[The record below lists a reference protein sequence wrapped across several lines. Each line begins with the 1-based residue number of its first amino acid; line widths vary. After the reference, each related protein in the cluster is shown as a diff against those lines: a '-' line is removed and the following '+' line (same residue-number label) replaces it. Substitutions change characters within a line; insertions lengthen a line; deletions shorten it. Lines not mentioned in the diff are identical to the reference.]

1 MRGVDLFLRKFPP
14 SPGGGGSGVRVKVV
28 TVAALEEGGGG
39 GDDDAGKEEVR
50 TVVPR
55 RGEGGPAPPPDGGD
69 SRPRPAPEVVG
80 RGCAAAVIVGGGGGG
95 GNAPSR
101 PPGGEGVVPNGGE
114 TIEVEEADYLHD
126 SKKTNIASTS
136 PRGHEPAVVDTADLA
151 PPSEGTRG
159 GASSSSS
166 SSRKQRSR
174 DHPKSAVRDVPSPVS
189 VIEPLGT
196 RTTTTTRRSC
206 AWCGL
211 GGSSNAKAAKKLMV
225 CSGCQSTYYCG
236 PVCQTRGWIDGGHGE
251 TCRRLASS
259 SARRSDE
266 DGPREEEE
274 EDRRG
279 IIDKD
284 DGGILR
290 GVSVVVISSKNQS
303 DGKHIS

>member
-1 MRGVDLFLRKFPP
+1 
-14 SPGGGGSGVRVKVV
+14 VKVV
-28 TVAALEEGGGG
+28 TVAALEGGGAAAVPAGG

-80 RGCAAAVIVGGGGGG
+80 RGCAAAAVVVGGA

-126 SKKTNIASTS
+126 SK
-136 PRGHEPAVVDTADLA
+136 REHEPAVVDDTADLA

-159 GASSSSS
+159 GASSS

-196 RTTTTTRRSC
+196 RTTRRSC

-259 SARRSDE
+259 SARRSDK

-290 GVSVVVISSKNQS
+290 GVSVVVISSNNQS